1 MPILSTGIRLSFDIE
16 IRLQLEAADMDWA
29 L

>member
-1 MPILSTGIRLSFDIE
+1 MPILSTGIRLSFANE
-16 IRLQLEAADMDWA
+16 IGSQVRAADMDCA